1 MVVQADRACGQ
12 RVSRAGAASGI
23 LPSAGSPTWPRRPS
37 RARTLPHPFAST
49 VRPHART
56 GVTPMR
62 PMLKPGLARLRRD
75 ELTLQFGTVRRYAR
89 LVEQADAAVAAF
101 LDLVDGTR
109 DTPELLAAGERLGL
123 DPGLGRA
130 LLDSLA
136 DGELLDDAEAL
147 ARALEGFPQP
157 QREVL
162 GPDAAGLSLVHPE
175 PGEAAE
181 VIAARRRARV
191 EVRGAGRVGAA
202 LAAVLSAGG
211 IGAVT
216 VADGGRVEPGDC
228 SPAGIPPTDVGR
240 LRSTAARE
248 AVLRAAAAA
257 PAERHRPA
265 PVAAG
270 PPALVV
276 LAPRDGAGAW
286 TGRAVEA
293 HELARAGV
301 PHLYV
306 GVLEHLG
313 VVGPLV
319 VPGSSAC
326 GGCAALTRADEDEGW
341 PGLLAQLEGT
351 GAGPARRPACDSAL
365 ATAVAGL
372 AGLHAQLFLDGVL
385 PPSVDGWCELSAA
398 DGMVRRLRLPAH
410 PSCGC
415 QWPGG
420 RPPLAVPGAGACSGA
435 GRGGT

>member
-1 MVVQADRACGQ
+1 
-12 RVSRAGAASGI
+12 
-23 LPSAGSPTWPRRPS
+23 
-37 RARTLPHPFAST
+37 
-49 VRPHART
+49 
-56 GVTPMR
+56 
-62 PMLKPGLARLRRD
+62 MLKPGLARLRRD

-89 LVEQADAAVAAF
+89 LVEQADATVTAF

-109 DTPELLAAGERLGL
+109 DTAELITAGERLGL

-136 DGELLDDAEAL
+136 GGELLDDAEAL
-147 ARALEGFPQP
+147 RQALGGFPQP
-157 QREVL
+157 QRELL

-181 VIAARRRARV
+181 VLAARRLARV

-202 LAAVLSAGG
+202 LAAVLAAGG
-211 IGAVT
+211 IGTVT
-216 VADGGRVEPGDC
+216 VADGGRVDPGDC
-228 SPAGIPPTDVGR
+228 SPAGIPSTDVGR

-248 AVLRAAAAA
+248 AVLRAAGAA
-257 PAERHRPA
+257 PAARHRPA

-319 VPGSSAC
+319 VPGASAC
-326 GGCAALTRADEDEGW
+326 GSCAALTRADEDEGW
-341 PGLLAQLEGT
+341 PGLLAQLEG
-351 GAGPARRPACDSAL
+351 AGLDGRPACDSAL

-372 AGLHAQLFLDGVL
+372 AALHAQLFLDGVL

-420 RPPLAVPGAGACSGA
+420 RPPLAVPGAGACSGT